1 MGQMPITATSG
12 EQDIACAILTRI
24 LFLNVLILRIK
35 IIKFITGVVKIEGKI
50 P

>member
-1 MGQMPITATSG
+1 MGQMPITVTCG
-12 EQDIACAILTRI
+12 EQAIPCAILTRI
-24 LFLNVLILRIK
+24 MFFNAPIWRIK